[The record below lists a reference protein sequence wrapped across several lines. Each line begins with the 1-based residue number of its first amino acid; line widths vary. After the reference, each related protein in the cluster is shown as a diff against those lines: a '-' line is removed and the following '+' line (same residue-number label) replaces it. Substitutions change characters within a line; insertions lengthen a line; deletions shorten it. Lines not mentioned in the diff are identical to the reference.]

1 MAKLSPKTAVL
12 PEIKPVMAYKDLA
25 LQRGKCLT
33 KKRIQQAKKNL
44 VETESKFKLDKFETS
59 PCFIQT
65 LLVLF

>member
-1 MAKLSPKTAVL
+1 MAH
-12 PEIKPVMAYKDLA
+12 KDLA
-25 LQRGKCLT
+25 LQRGKRLT